1 RIGTCAGES
10 GGGSDGSTFH
20 GSGGMPC
27 TSPLRSDGVCVHQY
41 GPCDRA
47 SPNSAASQRRSTMPE
62 MTDAPEPGG
71 LRPTSG
77 DLLEKMPQ
85 AQRLRW
91 LARAT
96 HRAMAGSRRLQS
108 EE

>member
-1 RIGTCAGES
+1 
-10 GGGSDGSTFH
+10 
-20 GSGGMPC
+20 
-27 TSPLRSDGVCVHQY
+27 
-41 GPCDRA
+41 
-47 SPNSAASQRRSTMPE
+47 MPE

-77 DLLEKMPQ
+77 DPLDKMPQ

-108 EE
+108 EEDWGDLLAEAHQEYDSGAFVLERLGASGWGPNDISTRNSWPRS

>member
-1 RIGTCAGES
+1 
-10 GGGSDGSTFH
+10 
-20 GSGGMPC
+20 
-27 TSPLRSDGVCVHQY
+27 
-41 GPCDRA
+41 
-47 SPNSAASQRRSTMPE
+47 MPE

-77 DLLEKMPQ
+77 DPLDTMPQ

-96 HRAMAGSRRLQS
+96 HRAMAGSRRVQS
-108 EE
+108 EEDWGKLLAEAHQEYDSGAFVLERLGAERYLDPKLMAPS